1 MSVQVEPEL
10 VDRLIELYC
19 DWRSECWAVRT
30 AYEQFTAAPPED
42 RALAYAAYWAAL
54 DREEAAADVYA
65 EQLQKIRDHPDET
78 LRPVPDTVAHK
89 GQ

>member
-19 DWRSECWAVRT
+19 DWRSECWAVRS
-30 AYEQFTAAPPED
+30 AYAQFTDSSPDD
-42 RALAYAAYWAAL
+42 RALAYAAYRAAL

-65 EQLQKIRDHPDET
+65 DQLQKIRDHPDET
-78 LRPVPDTVAHK
+78 FRWVPDTVAHK